1 MQVPTTLKCFS
12 IIFRKIHWFW
22 WSELERFSSYS
33 RTSSNGHLRLQK
45 RPLFF
50 VPADSPYID
59 SCLNLSTL
67 ATSLQRPLQRVPNC
81 QNNLSTT
88 GSFFSDWWKSR
99 KWLSNMIRMARRWS
113 MAAIIVSWLCC
124 YFYCCSENKLTTI
137 LKANVA
143 SLARFVT
150 WTWIWFKTLVKF
162 LCTLRLYNY
171 YIWMDYHYEKT
182 KREHE
187 PSTINMFYSSKKF
200 SYYFLP
206 PHNGHFHL
214 SPMWLLWRG
223 STVLNFLERSGE
235 GSKIPPQPE

>member
-1 MQVPTTLKCFS
+1 MVPVKSSKT
-12 IIFRKIHWFW
+12 
-22 WSELERFSSYS
+22 WSR
-33 RTSSNGHLRLQK
+33 R
-45 RPLFF
+45 
-50 VPADSPYID
+50 PYID

-67 ATSLQRPLQRVPNC
+67 ATSPQRPLQRVPNC

-113 MAAIIVSWLCC
+113 MAAVIVSWLCC
-124 YFYCCSENKLTTI
+124 YFYCCSEHKLTTI

-171 YIWMDYHYEKT
+171 YIWMDYHYKDYL
-182 KREHE
+182 RQV
-187 PSTINMFYSSKKF
+187 SRGF
-200 SYYFLP
+200 SWQT
-206 PHNGHFHL
+206 GAACVEG
-214 SPMWLLWRG
+214 R
-223 STVLNFLERSGE
+223 VLFISLDC
-235 GSKIPPQPE
+235 